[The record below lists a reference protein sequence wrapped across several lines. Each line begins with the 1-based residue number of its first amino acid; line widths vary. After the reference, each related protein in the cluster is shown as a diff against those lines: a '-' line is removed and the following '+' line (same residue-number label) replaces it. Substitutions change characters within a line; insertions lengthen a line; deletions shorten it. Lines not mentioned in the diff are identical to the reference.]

1 MNRSKDSFKQSKPA
15 KGGFDKNRRC
25 RPSNMRRW
33 MWAIVLPIM
42 VCRLWSSAWAEQ
54 PSQDKWWLQQQR
66 MLQTNLREIDATM
79 DIEKYVQEVKDFG
92 ANVVLFNVG
101 GIVAN
106 YPTDLENHW
115 RNTFM
120 EGDFLGTV
128 LSRLHG
134 EGIRVIGRF
143 DFSKINEEFAAKHPE
158 WLYISEKGRNVNY
171 NGQVHTCVSG
181 GYQQEYMFKIL
192 GEALDRYPL
201 DGVFFNM
208 IGYTTS
214 DYSGNYHGLCQC
226 DNCKRLF
233 REFADMELPRT
244 ANRNNPAYRKYGEFT
259 RMMTDRQF
267 RRVNEFLKAK
277 RPDLAICT
285 YTSAGVD
292 VIRKESNRPLGQG
305 PYHDTELAKWTLLT
319 CGERQLACAAV
330 HFIRIPYRHAAV
342 SGYLT
347 ARRLWQQMV
356 NGAWL
361 DFYCIGP
368 LQRQEDRTGLD
379 LAAGLYNFHKDN
391 ERWLINTKS
400 AAQIAL
406 VRRGDSE
413 CQGLMQIL
421 YENQVP
427 FAFTQINSEQSF
439 DFAQDGEPVE
449 PLADYFLVIVPD
461 AGRLDSDQCKVL
473 DSYVKN
479 GGKLLITQK
488 VPKALQCIGPVT
500 LESTRPTEKGSY
512 IRIRPEDRRRF
523 NRPVLDKLD
532 LVFLSGSFNVYKTEG
547 DVEGLLRLIPQDMFG
562 PPEKCYY
569 RHVSDH
575 PALLYHKYGKGAV
588 ACFTF
593 DIGTHY
599 QTQCHQ
605 GHANLV
611 MGAIDNVLDLERR
624 LEVKTSP
631 LVEVTHRTSRDG
643 TFEWVGLFNHSGQL
657 NNALHAPI
665 PVDDIRISITPVK
678 PIKAVRL
685 LTNGRKLRI
694 SKRKNRI
701 SMTVPMLKHYDIVLL
716 ESE

>member
-1 MNRSKDSFKQSKPA
+1 
-15 KGGFDKNRRC
+15 
-25 RPSNMRRW
+25 
-33 MWAIVLPIM
+33 
-42 VCRLWSSAWAEQ
+42 
-54 PSQDKWWLQQQR
+54 
-66 MLQTNLREIDATM
+66 
-79 DIEKYVQEVKDFG
+79 
-92 ANVVLFNVG
+92 
-101 GIVAN
+101 
-106 YPTDLENHW
+106 
-115 RNTFM
+115 
-120 EGDFLGTV
+120 
-128 LSRLHG
+128 
-134 EGIRVIGRF
+134 
-143 DFSKINEEFAAKHPE
+143 
-158 WLYISEKGRNVNY
+158 
-171 NGQVHTCVSG
+171 
-181 GYQQEYMFKIL
+181 
-192 GEALDRYPL
+192 
-201 DGVFFNM
+201 
-208 IGYTTS
+208 
-214 DYSGNYHGLCQC
+214 
-226 DNCKRLF
+226 
-233 REFADMELPRT
+233 MELPRT
-244 ANRNNPAYRKYGEFT
+244 ANRNNPAYKKYGEFT

-267 RRVNEFLKAK
+267 KRVNGFLKAK

-305 PYHDTELAKWTLLT
+305 PYHDTELAKWTLLN
-319 CGERQLACAAV
+319 CGERQLACTAV

-347 ARRLWQQMV
+347 ARRVWQQMV

-379 LAAGLYNFHKDN
+379 LAAGIFNFHKDN

-427 FAFTQINSEQSF
+427 FAFTQINSEQ
-439 DFAQDGEPVE
+439 
-449 PLADYFLVIVPD
+449 LADYSLVIVPD
-461 AGRLDSDQCKVL
+461 AGRLDSEQCEAL

-479 GGKLLITQK
+479 GGKLLITKK

-500 LESTRPTEKGSY
+500 LKSTRPAEKGAY

-599 QTQCHQ
+599 QAQCHQ
-605 GHANLV
+605 GHADLV
-611 MGAIDNVLDLERR
+611 MGAIDNVLNLERR

-631 LVEVTHRTSRDG
+631 LVEVIHRTSRDS

-665 PVDDIRISITPVK
+665 PIDDIQISITPVK
-678 PIKAVRL
+678 TIKAARL
-685 LTNGRKLRI
+685 LSNGKKLRI
-694 SKRKNRI
+694 SKRKNRV
-701 SMTVPMLKHYDIVLL
+701 SMTIPTLKHYDVVLL
-716 ESE
+716 EYE

>member
-15 KGGFDKNRRC
+15 DGGYDKSRRC

-42 VCRLWSSAWAEQ
+42 VCRLWSSAWAESAQ
-54 PSQDKWWLQQQR
+54 GGSQDKWWLEAKR

-128 LSRLHG
+128 LNRLHR

-143 DFSKINEEFAAKHPE
+143 DFSKINETFAAKHPD
-158 WLYISEKGRNVNY
+158 WLYVSEKGRNVNY

-181 GYQQEYMFKIL
+181 GYQQEYMFEIL

-244 ANRNNPAYRKYGEFT
+244 ANTNNPAYGKYGEFT

-292 VIRKESNRPLGQG
+292 VIRKESNRALGQG

-319 CGERQLACAAV
+319 CGERQLACTAV

-342 SGYLT
+342 SPYLT
-347 ARRLWQQMV
+347 ARRVWQQMV

-379 LAAGLYNFHKDN
+379 LAAGIFNFHKDN
-391 ERWLINTKS
+391 EQWLINTKS

-406 VRRGDSE
+406 VRQGDSE
-413 CQGLMQIL
+413 CEGLMQIL

-427 FAFTQINSEQSF
+427 FAFTQINSGQ
-439 DFAQDGEPVE
+439 
-449 PLADYFLVIVPD
+449 LADYSLVIVPD

-473 DSYVKN
+473 DMYVKN
-479 GGKLLITQK
+479 GGKLLTTK
-488 VPKALQCIGPVT
+488 NVPKALQCIGPVT
-500 LESTRPTEKGSY
+500 LESTRPAEKGAY

-569 RHVSDH
+569 RQVSDH
-575 PALLYHKYGKGAV
+575 PALIYNKYGEGAV

-685 LTNGRKLRI
+685 LTNGRKLRV
-694 SKRKNRI
+694 SKREDCI
-701 SMTVPMLKHYDIVLL
+701 SLTVPTLKHYDIVLL
-716 ESE
+716 EYE

>member
-233 REFADMELPRT
+233 KEFANMELPRT

-523 NRPVLDKLD
+523 DRPVLDKLD

>member
-15 KGGFDKNRRC
+15 DGGYDKSRRC

-233 REFADMELPRT
+233 KEFANMELPRT

-523 NRPVLDKLD
+523 DRPVLDKLD

>member
-1 MNRSKDSFKQSKPA
+1 
-15 KGGFDKNRRC
+15 
-25 RPSNMRRW
+25 MRALIGA
-33 MWAIVLPIM
+33 MI
-42 VCRLWSSAWAEQ
+42 VCRLWPSAWAGQ
-54 PSQDKWWLQQQR
+54 TSQDKWWLEPQR
-66 MLQTNLREIDATM
+66 MIQTNLREIDATM
-79 DIEKYVQEVKDFG
+79 DIDKYVRDVKDFG
-92 ANVVLFNVG
+92 ANVLLFNVG

-106 YPTDLENHW
+106 YPTNLENHW

-120 EGDFLGTV
+120 EGDLVGTV
-128 LSRLHG
+128 LNRLG
-134 EGIRVIGRF
+134 DEGIRMIGRF
-143 DFSKINEEFAAKHPE
+143 DFSKINEKFAAKHPE
-158 WLYISEKGRNVNY
+158 WLYVSEKGENVNY

-181 GYQQEYMFKIL
+181 GYQQEYMFKIM
-192 GEALDRYPL
+192 GEALDQYPL

-208 IGYTTS
+208 IGYRTS

-226 DNCKRLF
+226 NNCKRLF
-233 REFADMELPRT
+233 KEFAQMELPRT
-244 ANRNNPAYRKYGEFT
+244 ANKNDTAYRKYGQFT

-267 RRVNEFLKAK
+267 QRVNEFLKDK

-285 YTSAGVD
+285 YTSVGVD

-319 CGERQLACAAV
+319 CGERQLACTVV

-347 ARRLWQQMV
+347 TRRIWQQMV

-379 LAAGLYNFHKDN
+379 LAAQVFNFHKEN
-391 ERWLINTKS
+391 ERWLVSTKS

-406 VRRGDSE
+406 IRRGDDE
-413 CQGLMQIL
+413 CKGLMQIL
-421 YENQVP
+421 YENQMP
-427 FAFTQINSEQSF
+427 FAFIQIDS
-439 DFAQDGEPVE
+439 GR
-449 PLADYFLVIVPD
+449 LADYPLVIVPD
-461 AGRLDSDQCKVL
+461 AGELNSDRCKVL
-473 DSYVKN
+473 DAYVKN
-479 GGKLLITQK
+479 GGKLLLTGE
-488 VPKALQCIGPVT
+488 VPKGLRCIGPVM
-500 LESTRPTEKGSY
+500 LASTRPKEKGSY
-512 IRIRPEDRRRF
+512 IRIRPEDRKRF
-523 NRPVLDKLD
+523 DRPRLDKLD
-532 LVFLSGSFNVYKTEG
+532 LVFLSGAFNVYEAEG

-575 PALLYHKYGKGAV
+575 PALLCHKYGKGAA

-599 QTQCHQ
+599 LTQCHQ
-605 GHANLV
+605 GHAVLV
-611 MGAIDNVLDLERR
+611 VGAIDNVLGLERR
-624 LEVKTSP
+624 LEVRTSP

-665 PVDDIRISITPVK
+665 PVDDIRMTVTPVK
-678 PIKAVRL
+678 PIKAARL
-685 LTNGRKLRI
+685 LSDGKKLRT
-694 SKRKNRI
+694 SKRKGRI
-701 SMTVPMLKHYDIVLL
+701 SMKIPTLEHYDIVLL
-716 ESE
+716 EYE